1 MEDGEPSNTGIE
13 DGEASNNLS
22 EKLPKRVLGD
32 GCYTVGAQLNIY
44 SKANVIGLL
53 VEALKGTEDLQKLL
67 HSQFGKLFHLPVAR
81 CCNSAKLVHAL
92 LSRQLVTTKKHEIW
106 FLFGGQ
112 PLRYSI
118 REFKEITGLN
128 CNPEPD
134 STEKEEDVG
143 KTGIWKDLFGRAK
156 AMNVFDVLEMLKD
169 PDLPRWKRLPLALIV
184 LVDGV
189 LFCNSKNLALT
200 EKHIEM
206 LTDLD
211 RFMLYPW
218 GRVSFNKTVSR
229 FQAPKAITDAE
240 KRENPVTRLRRQL
253 KQKTS
258 ACYGFPLS
266 LQLMALQCIPMLISK
281 IPQPDNLKT
290 FLKDPEGCQ
299 NVITL
304 LHLGDI
310 HAVESDPLLSVKQMV
325 LDDGENDQQN
335 ELRWGD
341 EVEDAEVAFMQELMA
356 EGYKFTPSDFAVAPA
371 PIVDISDAEDEFT
384 NAQEPEPSTIPK
396 KKQKTHQTEKRPM
409 QRKRGRGKNS
419 SNLSEDESPEK
430 DEEDDDVH
438 QSKEEGEQDD
448 EGQHTKKDGSKPDED
463 ADEAEDGGEEGG
475 YDGAQS
481 SVRHNDGVHPEDGV
495 HQKERDD
502 EEGTSTYYGRD
513 HYSPRDHAYL
523 KTPGAPTMIPEPGQ
537 ANSGTTRPPPYF
549 VIPDEDP
556 PSGLNEVDGGRTN
569 LVSGP
574 LVVYKPQTP
583 HPLCYA
589 YKKHEAQTDAQ
600 DAEVVANEDDSL
612 AGKDYHTAPEPPQ
625 EVEGSSGVKALF
637 VSRSKAAY
645 KPLETVEQDHFKA
658 FHELLSRE
666 RNIDFC
672 IVTGHTVNNQFFLQI
687 VKPTE
692 WVNTMHMQVIMA
704 MLWRRRGEIYLKD
717 RVAFVDTLFISIIG
731 NYYNDFISRDR
742 NQYDWGKTIQ
752 GIVLGKPAK
761 WANQR
766 QRQMFIR
773 FVDVVY
779 VPMNWGSEHWVG
791 LVIDFK
797 TGNIKILD
805 SFISH
810 NDEAAVEQYMAPVCQ
825 SMPFIL
831 KRYLD
836 SKLTEDLRT
845 TPYTWSRL
853 EGIYQNKISG
863 DCGSCAAKFLEMHAA
878 GLGVEDMA
886 LITDNDVDRLWKKY
900 AIDSYEEFVGNPAI
914 ANA

>member
-1 MEDGEPSNTGIE
+1 MEDGEPSNTGME

-22 EKLPKRVLGD
+22 KKLPKRVLGD
-32 GCYTVGAQLNIY
+32 GCYPVGARLNIY

-53 VEALKGTEDLQKLL
+53 VEALKGTEDLEKLL
-67 HSQFGKLFHLPVAR
+67 HSQFGKLFHLPVVR

-134 STEKEEDVG
+134 STEEEEEVR

-156 AMNVFDVLEMLKD
+156 AMNVYDVLEMLKD
-169 PDLPRWKRLPLALIV
+169 LDLPRWKRLPLALIV

-200 EKHIEM
+200 EKYVEM
-206 LTDLD
+206 LSDLD
-211 RFMLYPW
+211 SI
-218 GRVSFNKTVSR
+218 SFSSSEG
-229 FQAPKAITDAE
+229 ITDAE

-258 ACYGFPLS
+258 VCYGFPLS
-266 LQLMALQCIPMLISK
+266 LQLMALQSIPMLVSK

-290 FLKDPEGCQ
+290 FLEDPEGCQ

-325 LDDGENDQQN
+325 VDDGENDQQN

-356 EGYKFTPSDFAVAPA
+356 EGYKFTPSGFAVAPA
-371 PIVDISDAEDEFT
+371 PIVDISDAEDENT
-384 NAQEPEPSTIPK
+384 LLLREIKTELDKRLGVYQE
-396 KKQKTHQTEKRPM
+396 
-409 QRKRGRGKNS
+409 
-419 SNLSEDESPEK
+419 

-438 QSKEEGEQDD
+438 QSKEDGEQDD
-448 EGQHTKKDGSKPDED
+448 EGQDTKKDGEKADED
-463 ADEAEDGGEEGG
+463 EDEAEDG
-475 YDGAQS
+475 GAQS

-502 EEGTSTYYGRD
+502 EEGTSTYYGGD

-523 KTPGAPTMIPEPGQ
+523 KTPEAPTMTPEPGQ
-537 ANSGTTRPPPYF
+537 ANSGTTRPPLYF
-549 VIPDEDP
+549 VIPDEIP
-556 PSGLNEVDGGRTN
+556 PSGLNEVDGGRKN

-583 HPLCYA
+583 HPLSYE

-600 DAEVVANEDDSL
+600 DAQGVANEDDSN
-612 AGKDYHTAPEPPQ
+612 AGKDYHTAPEDASDASQKTPCTPKPPQ
-625 EVEGSSGVKALF
+625 EVEGSSGVRRTSGGTGRGRRGRGTGRGGRSRAKRQRVRSDKIRDISTADSKVKALF

-645 KPLETVEQDHFKA
+645 KPLETVDQDHFKA
-658 FHELLSRE
+658 FQELLSRE

-687 VKPTE
+687 AKPTE

-717 RVAFVDTLFISIIG
+717 R
-731 NYYNDFISRDR
+731 
-742 NQYDWGKTIQ
+742 

-766 QRQMFIR
+766 QRQMFVR

-836 SKLTEDLRT
+836 SKLTEGLRT

-853 EGIYQNKISG
+853 EGIYQNKRSG
-863 DCGSCAAKFLEMHAA
+863 DCGPCAAKFLEMHAA
-878 GLGVEDMA
+878 GLGVEDMG
-886 LITDNDVDRLWKKY
+886 LITDDDVDRLREKY
-900 AIDSYEEFVGNPAI
+900 AMDSYEEFVGNPAI

>member
-1 MEDGEPSNTGIE
+1 
-13 DGEASNNLS
+13 
-22 EKLPKRVLGD
+22 
-32 GCYTVGAQLNIY
+32 
-44 SKANVIGLL
+44 
-53 VEALKGTEDLQKLL
+53 
-67 HSQFGKLFHLPVAR
+67 
-81 CCNSAKLVHAL
+81 
-92 LSRQLVTTKKHEIW
+92 
-106 FLFGGQ
+106 
-112 PLRYSI
+112 
-118 REFKEITGLN
+118 
-128 CNPEPD
+128 
-134 STEKEEDVG
+134 
-143 KTGIWKDLFGRAK
+143 
-156 AMNVFDVLEMLKD
+156 MNVFDVLEMLKD

-200 EKHIEM
+200 EKYVEM

-266 LQLMALQCIPMLISK
+266 LQLMALQCIPMLVSK

-290 FLKDPEGCQ
+290 FLEDPEGCQ

-341 EVEDAEVAFMQELMA
+341 EVEDAKVAFMQELMA

-371 PIVDISDAEDEFT
+371 PIVDISDAEDEVT
-384 NAQEPEPSTIPK
+384 NAQEPEPSTRPK

-419 SNLSEDESPEK
+419 SNLSEDESPESGPIK
-430 DEEDDDVH
+430 ELKRWIVRQNTLLLRDIKTELEKRLGVYQENEEDDNVH
-438 QSKEEGEQDD
+438 QLKEEGEQDD

-481 SVRHNDGVHPEDGV
+481 SVRHNDGVHPKDGV

-502 EEGTSTYYGRD
+502 EEGTSTYYGGD

-523 KTPGAPTMIPEPGQ
+523 KTPEAPTMTPEPGQ

-556 PSGLNEVDGGRTN
+556 PSSLNEVDGGRTN

-583 HPLCYA
+583 HPLSYA

-600 DAEVVANEDDSL
+600 DAEAVANEDDSL
-612 AGKDYHTAPEPPQ
+612 AGKDYHTAPEDASDASQKTPCTPKPPQ
-625 EVEGSSGVKALF
+625 EVEGS
-637 VSRSKAAY
+637 SKAAY

-687 VKPTE
+687 AKPTE

-731 NYYNDFISRDR
+731 NYYNDFISRDK

-836 SKLTEDLRT
+836 SKLTEGLRT

-853 EGIYQNKISG
+853 EGIYQNKRSG
-863 DCGSCAAKFLEMHAA
+863 DCGPCAAKFLEMHAA

-886 LITDNDVDRLWKKY
+886 LITDDDVDRLREKY
-900 AIDSYEEFVGNPAI
+900 AMDSYEEFVGNPAI

>member
-32 GCYTVGAQLNIY
+32 GCYPVGARLNIY

-53 VEALKGTEDLQKLL
+53 VEALKGTEDLQKQL
-67 HSQFGKLFHLPVAR
+67 HSQFGKLFHLLVAR

-134 STEKEEDVG
+134 STEEEEDVG

-169 PDLPRWKRLPLALIV
+169 PDLPRWKQLPLALIV

-189 LFCNSKNLALT
+189 LFYNSKNLALT
-200 EKHIEM
+200 EKYVEM

-229 FQAPKAITDAE
+229 FQAPNAITDAE
-240 KRENPVTRLRRQL
+240 KRENP
-253 KQKTS
+253 
-258 ACYGFPLS
+258 
-266 LQLMALQCIPMLISK
+266 
-281 IPQPDNLKT
+281 
-290 FLKDPEGCQ
+290 
-299 NVITL
+299 
-304 LHLGDI
+304 
-310 HAVESDPLLSVKQMV
+310 LSVKQMV

-371 PIVDISDAEDEFT
+371 PIVDISDAEDEVT
-384 NAQEPEPSTIPK
+384 NAQEPEPSTRPK

-419 SNLSEDESPEK
+419 SNLSEDESPESGFIK
-430 DEEDDDVH
+430 ELKRWIVRQNTLLLRDIKTELDKRLGVYQEDEEDDDVH

-448 EGQHTKKDGSKPDED
+448 ERQHTKKAGSKPDKD

-502 EEGTSTYYGRD
+502 EEGTSTYYGGD

-523 KTPGAPTMIPEPGQ
+523 KTPEAPTMTPEPGQ

-549 VIPDEDP
+549 VISDEDP

-583 HPLCYA
+583 HPLSYA

-600 DAEVVANEDDSL
+600 DAEAVANEDDSL
-612 AGKDYHTAPEPPQ
+612 AGKDYHNAPEDASDASQKTPCTPKPPQ
-625 EVEGSSGVKALF
+625 EVEGSSG
-637 VSRSKAAY
+637 
-645 KPLETVEQDHFKA
+645 
-658 FHELLSRE
+658 
-666 RNIDFC
+666 
-672 IVTGHTVNNQFFLQI
+672 
-687 VKPTE
+687 
-692 WVNTMHMQVIMA
+692 HMQVIMA

-731 NYYNDFISRDR
+731 NYYNDFISRDK

-779 VPMNWGSEHWVG
+779 VPMNWGSEHVVG

-836 SKLTEDLRT
+836 SKLTEGLRT

-853 EGIYQNKISG
+853 EGIYQNKRSG
-863 DCGSCAAKFLEMHAA
+863 DCGPCAAKFLEMHAV

-886 LITDNDVDRLWKKY
+886 LITDDDVDRLREKY

>member
-1 MEDGEPSNTGIE
+1 MEDGEPSNTGME

-32 GCYTVGAQLNIY
+32 GCYPVGARLNIY

-53 VEALKGTEDLQKLL
+53 VEALKGTKDLEKLL

-134 STEKEEDVG
+134 STEEEDDVG

-184 LVDGV
+184 FVDGV

-200 EKHIEM
+200 EKYVAM

-266 LQLMALQCIPMLISK
+266 LQLMALQSIPMLVSK

-290 FLKDPEGCQ
+290 FLEDPEGCQ

-325 LDDGENDQQN
+325 
-335 ELRWGD
+335 D

-371 PIVDISDAEDEFT
+371 PIVDISDAEDEEER
-384 NAQEPEPSTIPK
+384 Q
-396 KKQKTHQTEKRPM
+396 
-409 QRKRGRGKNS
+409 GKNS
-419 SNLSEDESPEK
+419 SNLSEDESLDSGPIKELK
-430 DEEDDDVH
+430 RWIVRQNTLLLRDIKTELDKRLGVYQEDEEDDDVH
-438 QSKEEGEQDD
+438 QSKEDGEQDD
-448 EGQHTKKDGSKPDED
+448 EGQNTKKDGKKPDED
-463 ADEAEDGGEEGG
+463 EDEAEDGGEEGG

-481 SVRHNDGVHPEDGV
+481 SVRHNDGVHPEAGV
-495 HQKERDD
+495 HQKERDY
-502 EEGTSTYYGRD
+502 EEGTSTYYGGD

-523 KTPGAPTMIPEPGQ
+523 KTTEAPTMTPEPGQ

-556 PSGLNEVDGGRTN
+556 PTGLNEVDGGRKN

-583 HPLCYA
+583 HPLSYA

-600 DAEVVANEDDSL
+600 DAEAVANEDDSNL
-612 AGKDYHTAPEPPQ
+612 GKDYHTAPEDASDASQKTPCTPKPPQ
-625 EVEGSSGVKALF
+625 EVEGSSGV
-637 VSRSKAAY
+637 S
-645 KPLETVEQDHFKA
+645 
-658 FHELLSRE
+658 
-666 RNIDFC
+666 DFC

-687 VKPTE
+687 AKPTE

-731 NYYNDFISRDR
+731 NYYNDFISRDK
-742 NQYDWGKTIQ
+742 NQYDWGKAIQ

-766 QRQMFIR
+766 QRQMFLR
-773 FVDVVY
+773 FVDVVC

-836 SKLTEDLRT
+836 SKLTEGVRT

-853 EGIYQNKISG
+853 EGIYQNKRSG
-863 DCGSCAAKFLEMHAA
+863 DCGPCAAKFLEMHAA

-886 LITDNDVDRLWKKY
+886 LITDDAVDRLREKY
-900 AIDSYEEFVGNPAI
+900 AMDSYEEFVGNPAI

>member
-1 MEDGEPSNTGIE
+1 MEDGEPSNTGME

-32 GCYTVGAQLNIY
+32 GCYPVGARLNIY

-53 VEALKGTEDLQKLL
+53 VEALKGTEDLEKLL

-134 STEKEEDVG
+134 STEEEEEEVG
-143 KTGIWKDLFGRAK
+143 KTGIWKDLFGRAT
-156 AMNVFDVLEMLKD
+156 AMNV
-169 PDLPRWKRLPLALIV
+169 
-184 LVDGV
+184 
-189 LFCNSKNLALT
+189 KNLALT
-200 EKHIEM
+200 EKYVEM

-229 FQAPKAITDAE
+229 FQAPKAITDSE

-266 LQLMALQCIPMLISK
+266 LQLMALQSIPMLVSK

-290 FLKDPEGCQ
+290 FLEDPEGCQ

-310 HAVESDPLLSVKQMV
+310 HAMESDPLLSVKQMV
-325 LDDGENDQQN
+325 VDDGENDQQN

-371 PIVDISDAEDEFT
+371 PIVDISDAEDE
-384 NAQEPEPSTIPK
+384 
-396 KKQKTHQTEKRPM
+396 
-409 QRKRGRGKNS
+409 RKRGRGKNS
-419 SNLSEDESPEK
+419 SNLSEDETPESGQIK
-430 DEEDDDVH
+430 DPKRWIVLQNTLLLREIKTELDKRLGVYQEDEEDDDN
-438 QSKEEGEQDD
+438 
-448 EGQHTKKDGSKPDED
+448 TKKDGEKPDED
-463 ADEAEDGGEEGG
+463 EDEAEDG
-475 YDGAQS
+475 GAQS

-502 EEGTSTYYGRD
+502 EEGTSTYYGGD

-523 KTPGAPTMIPEPGQ
+523 KTPEAPTMTPEPGQ

-583 HPLCYA
+583 HPLSYA
-589 YKKHEAQTDAQ
+589 YKKHEAQTDAK
-600 DAEVVANEDDSL
+600 DAQGVANEDDSN
-612 AGKDYHTAPEPPQ
+612 AGKDYHTAPEDASDASQNTPCTPKPPQ
-625 EVEGSSGVKALF
+625 EVEGSSGVRRTSGGTGRGGRDRKL
-637 VSRSKAAY
+637 RTNHSKQLT
-645 KPLETVEQDHFKA
+645 KTT
-658 FHELLSRE
+658 SS
-666 RNIDFC
+666 DFC

-687 VKPTE
+687 AKPTE

-731 NYYNDFISRDR
+731 NYYNDFISRDK

-766 QRQMFIR
+766 QWQMFLR

-791 LVIDFK
+791 L
-797 TGNIKILD
+797 
-805 SFISH
+805 
-810 NDEAAVEQYMAPVCQ
+810 
-825 SMPFIL
+825 
-831 KRYLD
+831 RYLD
-836 SKLTEDLRT
+836 SKLTEGLRT

-853 EGIYQNKISG
+853 EGIYQNKRSG
-863 DCGSCAAKFLEMHAA
+863 DCGPCAAKFLEMHAA
-878 GLGVEDMA
+878 DLGVEDMG
-886 LITDNDVDRLWKKY
+886 LITNDDVDRLREKY
-900 AIDSYEEFVGNPAI
+900 AMDSYEEFVGNPAI

>member
-1 MEDGEPSNTGIE
+1 MEDGEPSNTGME
-13 DGEASNNLS
+13 DGETSNNLS

-32 GCYTVGAQLNIY
+32 GCYPVGARLNIY

-53 VEALKGTEDLQKLL
+53 VEALKGTEDLEKLL
-67 HSQFGKLFHLPVAR
+67 HSQFG
-81 CCNSAKLVHAL
+81 N
-92 LSRQLVTTKKHEIW
+92 
-106 FLFGGQ
+106 
-112 PLRYSI
+112 
-118 REFKEITGLN
+118 
-128 CNPEPD
+128 
-134 STEKEEDVG
+134 TEEEEEVG

-156 AMNVFDVLEMLKD
+156 AMNVYDVLEMLKD

-200 EKHIEM
+200 EKYVEM
-206 LTDLD
+206 LSDLD
-211 RFMLYPW
+211 RIMLYPW

-229 FQAPKAITDAE
+229 FQAPKTITDAE
-240 KRENPVTRLRRQL
+240 KRENP
-253 KQKTS
+253 
-258 ACYGFPLS
+258 
-266 LQLMALQCIPMLISK
+266 
-281 IPQPDNLKT
+281 T
-290 FLKDPEGCQ
+290 FLEDPEGCQ

-310 HAVESDPLLSVKQMV
+310 HAVESDHLLSVKQMV
-325 LDDGENDQQN
+325 VDDGENDQQN

-356 EGYKFTPSDFAVAPA
+356 EGYKFTLSDFAVAPA
-371 PIVDISDAEDEFT
+371 AIVDISDAEDEVT
-384 NAQEPEPSTIPK
+384 NEQEPEPSTRPK
-396 KKQKTHQTEKRPM
+396 KKQKTHQTEKRKM

-419 SNLSEDESPEK
+419 SNLSEDETPESGQIK
-430 DEEDDDVH
+430 DLKRWIVLQNTLLLREIKTELDKRLGVYQEDEEDDDVH
-438 QSKEEGEQDD
+438 QSKEDGEQDD
-448 EGQHTKKDGSKPDED
+448 EGQNTKKDDEKADED
-463 ADEAEDGGEEGG
+463 EDEAEDG
-475 YDGAQS
+475 GAQS

-502 EEGTSTYYGRD
+502 EEGTSTYYGGD

-523 KTPGAPTMIPEPGQ
+523 KTPKAPTMTPEPGQ
-537 ANSGTTRPPPYF
+537 ANSGTTRPPSYF
-549 VIPDEDP
+549 VIPDEIP

-583 HPLCYA
+583 NPLSYA

-600 DAEVVANEDDSL
+600 DAHGVANEDDSN
-612 AGKDYHTAPEPPQ
+612 AGKDYHTAPEDASDASQKTPCTPKPPQ
-625 EVEGSSGVKALF
+625 EVEES
-637 VSRSKAAY
+637 SKAAY
-645 KPLETVEQDHFKA
+645 KPLETVDQDHFEA
-658 FHELLSRE
+658 FQELLSRE

-687 VKPTE
+687 AKPTE

-731 NYYNDFISRDR
+731 NYYNDFISRDK
-742 NQYDWGKTIQ
+742 NLYDWGKTIQ

-766 QRQMFIR
+766 QRQMFVR
-773 FVDVVY
+773 
-779 VPMNWGSEHWVG
+779 
-791 LVIDFK
+791 
-797 TGNIKILD
+797 ILD

-825 SMPFIL
+825 SMSFIL

-836 SKLTEDLRT
+836 SKLTEGLRT

-853 EGIYQNKISG
+853 EGIYQNKRSG
-863 DCGSCAAKFLEMHAA
+863 DCGPCAAKFLEMHAA
-878 GLGVEDMA
+878 GLGVEDMG
-886 LITDNDVDRLWKKY
+886 LITDDDVDRLREKY
-900 AIDSYEEFVGNPAI
+900 AMDSYEEFVGNPAI

>member
-1 MEDGEPSNTGIE
+1 MEDGEPSNTGME

-32 GCYTVGAQLNIY
+32 GCYPVGAGLNIY

-53 VEALKGTEDLQKLL
+53 VEALKGTEDLEKLL

-134 STEKEEDVG
+134 STEEEDDVG

-200 EKHIEM
+200 EKYVAM
-206 LTDLD
+206 LTLD

-229 FQAPKAITDAE
+229 FQAPKAITDDE

-258 ACYGFPLS
+258 TCYGFPLS
-266 LQLMALQCIPMLISK
+266 LQLMALQSIPMLVSK

-290 FLKDPEGCQ
+290 SRRLSKRYHTVASWGHTCRGIRPSGKLF
-299 NVITL
+299 
-304 LHLGDI
+304 
-310 HAVESDPLLSVKQMV
+310 LSVKQMV
-325 LDDGENDQQN
+325 LDDGDNDQQN
-335 ELRWGD
+335 ELRWVD

-371 PIVDISDAEDEFT
+371 PIVDISDAEDEVT
-384 NAQEPEPSTIPK
+384 NEQEPEPSTRPK

-419 SNLSEDESPEK
+419 SNISEDESLDSGPIKELK
-430 DEEDDDVH
+430 RWIVRQNTLLLRDIKTELDKRLGVYQEDEEDDDVH
-438 QSKEEGEQDD
+438 LSKEDGEQDD
-448 EGQHTKKDGSKPDED
+448 EGQNTKKDGKKPDED
-463 ADEAEDGGEEGG
+463 EDEAEDGGEEGG

-481 SVRHNDGVHPEDGV
+481 SVRHNDGVHPEAGV

-502 EEGTSTYYGRD
+502 EEWTFTYYGGD

-523 KTPGAPTMIPEPGQ
+523 KTPEAPTMTPEPGQ

-556 PSGLNEVDGGRTN
+556 PTGLNEVDGGRTN

-583 HPLCYA
+583 HPLSYA

-600 DAEVVANEDDSL
+600 DAEAVANENDSNL
-612 AGKDYHTAPEPPQ
+612 GKDYHTAPEDASDASQKTSCTP
-625 EVEGSSGVKALF
+625 
-637 VSRSKAAY
+637 
-645 KPLETVEQDHFKA
+645 KPHKKL
-658 FHELLSRE
+658 
-666 RNIDFC
+666 
-672 IVTGHTVNNQFFLQI
+672 
-687 VKPTE
+687 
-692 WVNTMHMQVIMA
+692 
-704 MLWRRRGEIYLKD
+704 
-717 RVAFVDTLFISIIG
+717 
-731 NYYNDFISRDR
+731 RDR
-742 NQYDWGKTIQ
+742 
-752 GIVLGKPAK
+752 
-761 WANQR
+761 
-766 QRQMFIR
+766 
-773 FVDVVY
+773 
-779 VPMNWGSEHWVG
+779 
-791 LVIDFK
+791 LV
-797 TGNIKILD
+797 
-805 SFISH
+805 
-810 NDEAAVEQYMAPVCQ
+810 
-825 SMPFIL
+825 
-831 KRYLD
+831 
-836 SKLTEDLRT
+836 
-845 TPYTWSRL
+845 
-853 EGIYQNKISG
+853 
-863 DCGSCAAKFLEMHAA
+863 
-878 GLGVEDMA
+878 
-886 LITDNDVDRLWKKY
+886 
-900 AIDSYEEFVGNPAI
+900 
-914 ANA
+914 

>member
-1 MEDGEPSNTGIE
+1 MAGKVKKSLTRNNTVPPVSRRVLRSNSKTAPTDHSPMPPMPPRRSDRVEHPIHSSRLNPRRRCRAKVQFAPLLLEWPSQNSKSMEDGEPSNTGME

-32 GCYTVGAQLNIY
+32 GCYPVGARLNIY

-53 VEALKGTEDLQKLL
+53 VEALKGTKDLEKLL

-134 STEKEEDVG
+134 STEEEDDVG

-184 LVDGV
+184 FVDGV

-200 EKHIEM
+200 EKYVAM

-266 LQLMALQCIPMLISK
+266 LQLMALQSIPMLVSK

-290 FLKDPEGCQ
+290 FLEDPEGCQ

-310 HAVESDPLLSVKQMV
+310 HAVESDPLV
-325 LDDGENDQQN
+325 
-335 ELRWGD
+335 D

-371 PIVDISDAEDEFT
+371 PIVDISDAEDEVT
-384 NAQEPEPSTIPK
+384 HEQEPEPSTRPK
-396 KKQKTHQTEKRPM
+396 KKQKTHQTEKQEER
-409 QRKRGRGKNS
+409 QGKNS
-419 SNLSEDESPEK
+419 SNLSEDESLDSGPIKELK
-430 DEEDDDVH
+430 RWIVRQNTLLLRDIKTELDKRLGVYQEDEEDDDVH
-438 QSKEEGEQDD
+438 QSKEDGEQDD
-448 EGQHTKKDGSKPDED
+448 EGQNTKKDGKKPDED
-463 ADEAEDGGEEGG
+463 EDEAEDGGEEGG

-481 SVRHNDGVHPEDGV
+481 SVRHNDGVHPEAGV
-495 HQKERDD
+495 HQKERDY
-502 EEGTSTYYGRD
+502 EEGTSTYYGGD

-523 KTPGAPTMIPEPGQ
+523 KTTEAPTMTPEPGQ

-556 PSGLNEVDGGRTN
+556 PTGLNEVDGGRKN

-583 HPLCYA
+583 HPLSYA

-600 DAEVVANEDDSL
+600 DAEAVANEDDSNL
-612 AGKDYHTAPEPPQ
+612 GKDYHTAPEDASDASQKTPCTPKPPQ
-625 EVEGSSGVKALF
+625 EVEGSSGVRRKSGGTGRGGRGRGTGRGGRGRGKRARVRSDKIRDIYTADSKVKALF
-637 VSRSKAAY
+637 VSRSKA
-645 KPLETVEQDHFKA
+645 P
-658 FHELLSRE
+658 
-666 RNIDFC
+666 DFC

-687 VKPTE
+687 AKPTE
-692 WVNTMHMQVIMA
+692 WVNTM
-704 MLWRRRGEIYLKD
+704 
-717 RVAFVDTLFISIIG
+717 
-731 NYYNDFISRDR
+731 
-742 NQYDWGKTIQ
+742 
-752 GIVLGKPAK
+752 
-761 WANQR
+761 
-766 QRQMFIR
+766 
-773 FVDVVY
+773 
-779 VPMNWGSEHWVG
+779 
-791 LVIDFK
+791 
-797 TGNIKILD
+797 
-805 SFISH
+805 
-810 NDEAAVEQYMAPVCQ
+810 
-825 SMPFIL
+825 
-831 KRYLD
+831 
-836 SKLTEDLRT
+836 
-845 TPYTWSRL
+845 
-853 EGIYQNKISG
+853 
-863 DCGSCAAKFLEMHAA
+863 
-878 GLGVEDMA
+878 
-886 LITDNDVDRLWKKY
+886 
-900 AIDSYEEFVGNPAI
+900 
-914 ANA
+914 

>member
-1 MEDGEPSNTGIE
+1 MEDGEPSNTGME

-32 GCYTVGAQLNIY
+32 GCYPVGAQLNIY

-53 VEALKGTEDLQKLL
+53 VEALKGTEDLEKLL

-81 CCNSAKLVHAL
+81 CCNSAKL
-92 LSRQLVTTKKHEIW
+92 
-106 FLFGGQ
+106 

-128 CNPEPD
+128 CHPEPD
-134 STEKEEDVG
+134 STEEEEEEDVG
-143 KTGIWKDLFGRAK
+143 KTGIWKDLFGRAS

-169 PDLPRWKRLPLALIV
+169 PDLPRWKRLPLAL
-184 LVDGV
+184 
-189 LFCNSKNLALT
+189 T
-200 EKHIEM
+200 EKYVEM

-240 KRENPVTRLRRQL
+240 KRENPLTRLRRQL

-266 LQLMALQCIPMLISK
+266 LQLMALQSIPMLVSK

-290 FLKDPEGCQ
+290 FVEDPEGCQ

-310 HAVESDPLLSVKQMV
+310 LAVESDPLLSVKQMV
-325 LDDGENDQQN
+325 VDDGDNDQQN

-341 EVEDAEVAFMQELMA
+341 EVEDAKVSFMQELMA
-356 EGYKFTPSDFAVAPA
+356 EEYKFTPSDFAVAST
-371 PIVDISDAEDEFT
+371 PIVDLSDAEDEVT
-384 NAQEPEPSTIPK
+384 NEQEPEPSTRPK
-396 KKQKTHQTEKRPM
+396 KKLKTHQTEKRKM

-419 SNLSEDESPEK
+419 SNLSEDETPQSGQIEDLK
-430 DEEDDDVH
+430 RRIVSQTNLLLRKIKTELDKRLGVYQQDEEDNDVH
-438 QSKEEGEQDD
+438 QSKEDGEQDD
-448 EGQHTKKDGSKPDED
+448 KGQNPKKGGQKPDED
-463 ADEAEDGGEEGG
+463 EDEAKDGGEEGG
-475 YDGAQS
+475 YDSAQS
-481 SVRHNDGVHPEDGV
+481 SVRHDDGVHPQDGTP
-495 HQKERDD
+495 EAP
-502 EEGTSTYYGRD
+502 T
-513 HYSPRDHAYL
+513 
-523 KTPGAPTMIPEPGQ
+523 KTPEPEQ
-537 ANSGTTRPPPYF
+537 ANSGTTRPRSYF
-549 VIPDEDP
+549 VNRDEDP
-556 PSGLNEVDGGRTN
+556 PFGLNEVDGGRTN
-569 LVSGP
+569 LVSGT

-583 HPLCYA
+583 HPLSYA
-589 YKKHEAQTDAQ
+589 YKKNEAQTDAL
-600 DAEVVANEDDSL
+600 DAQAVANEEDSNVE
-612 AGKDYHTAPEPPQ
+612 KDYHTAPEDASDASQKTPYQ
-625 EVEGSSGVKALF
+625 KLRTNHSKKTTSS
-637 VSRSKAAY
+637 
-645 KPLETVEQDHFKA
+645 
-658 FHELLSRE
+658 
-666 RNIDFC
+666 DFC

-687 VKPTE
+687 AKPTE

-704 MLWRRRGEIYLKD
+704 MLWRCRGEIYLKD
-717 RVAFVDTLFISIIG
+717 KVAFVDTLFISIIG
-731 NYYNDFISRDR
+731 NYYNDFISGGK

-766 QRQMFIR
+766 QRQMFLR

-797 TGNIKILD
+797 MGNIKILD

-810 NDEAAVEQYMAPVCQ
+810 NDEAAMEQYMVKGEIA
-825 SMPFIL
+825 M
-831 KRYLD
+831 
-836 SKLTEDLRT
+836 
-845 TPYTWSRL
+845 
-853 EGIYQNKISG
+853 
-863 DCGSCAAKFLEMHAA
+863 
-878 GLGVEDMA
+878 
-886 LITDNDVDRLWKKY
+886 
-900 AIDSYEEFVGNPAI
+900 DSYEEFVGNPAV

>member
-1 MEDGEPSNTGIE
+1 NSLLRILKNTISFRAFRNWCFRSNTGMEDGEPSNTGME

-32 GCYTVGAQLNIY
+32 GCYPVGARLNIY

-53 VEALKGTEDLQKLL
+53 VEALKGTEDLEKLL

-112 PLRYSI
+112 PLRYLI

-134 STEKEEDVG
+134 STEEEEEEVG

-156 AMNVFDVLEMLKD
+156 AMNMYDVLEMLKD

-200 EKHIEM
+200 EKYVEM
-206 LTDLD
+206 LSDLD

-240 KRENPVTRLRRQL
+240 KKENP
-253 KQKTS
+253 KTS

-266 LQLMALQCIPMLISK
+266 LQLMALQSIPMLVSK
-281 IPQPDNLKT
+281 FPQPDNLKT
-290 FLKDPEGCQ
+290 FLEDPKGCQ

-310 HAVESDPLLSVKQMV
+310 HAVESDPLLTAKQMV
-325 LDDGENDQQN
+325 VDDGENDQQN

-371 PIVDISDAEDEFT
+371 PIVDISDAEDEVT
-384 NAQEPEPSTIPK
+384 NEHEPEPSTRPK
-396 KKQKTHQTEKRPM
+396 KKQKTHQTEKRKM
-409 QRKRGRGKNS
+409 QGKRGRGNNS
-419 SNLSEDESPEK
+419 SNLSEDETSESGQITDLK
-430 DEEDDDVH
+430 RWIVLQNTLLLREIKTELDKRLGVYQEDEEDDDVH
-438 QSKEEGEQDD
+438 QSKEDEEQDD
-448 EGQHTKKDGSKPDED
+448 QGQNTKKDGEKADED
-463 ADEAEDGGEEGG
+463 EDEAEDR
-475 YDGAQS
+475 GAQS

-502 EEGTSTYYGRD
+502 EEGTSSYYGGD

-523 KTPGAPTMIPEPGQ
+523 KTPEAPTMTPEPGQ

-556 PSGLNEVDGGRTN
+556 PSGLNEG
-569 LVSGP
+569 VS
-574 LVVYKPQTP
+574 
-583 HPLCYA
+583 
-589 YKKHEAQTDAQ
+589 
-600 DAEVVANEDDSL
+600 NEDDSN
-612 AGKDYHTAPEPPQ
+612 AGKGYHTAPEDASDASQKTPCTPKPPQ

-637 VSRSKAAY
+637 VSISKAAY
-645 KPLETVEQDHFKA
+645 KPLETVDQDHFKA
-658 FHELLSRE
+658 FQELLSRE

-687 VKPTE
+687 AKPTE
-692 WVNTMHMQVIMA
+692 WVNTM
-704 MLWRRRGEIYLKD
+704 
-717 RVAFVDTLFISIIG
+717 
-731 NYYNDFISRDR
+731 
-742 NQYDWGKTIQ
+742 
-752 GIVLGKPAK
+752 
-761 WANQR
+761 
-766 QRQMFIR
+766 
-773 FVDVVY
+773 
-779 VPMNWGSEHWVG
+779 
-791 LVIDFK
+791 
-797 TGNIKILD
+797 
-805 SFISH
+805 
-810 NDEAAVEQYMAPVCQ
+810 
-825 SMPFIL
+825 
-831 KRYLD
+831 
-836 SKLTEDLRT
+836 
-845 TPYTWSRL
+845 
-853 EGIYQNKISG
+853 
-863 DCGSCAAKFLEMHAA
+863 
-878 GLGVEDMA
+878 
-886 LITDNDVDRLWKKY
+886 
-900 AIDSYEEFVGNPAI
+900 
-914 ANA
+914 